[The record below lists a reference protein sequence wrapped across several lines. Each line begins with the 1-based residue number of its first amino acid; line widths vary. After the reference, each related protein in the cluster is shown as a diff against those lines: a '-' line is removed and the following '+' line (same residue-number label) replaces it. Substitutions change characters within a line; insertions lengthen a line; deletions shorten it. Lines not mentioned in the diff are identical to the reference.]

1 MVALLAVVGCGA
13 DSPPNESQ
21 VAVKI
26 NDGEISIHQVQAV
39 LRRQPGLA
47 KFASEQTASSVLE
60 VLVDQELAAQAA
72 SAQGLDKSAEVLQAL
87 QLSRREVLA
96 RAYHDRIAE
105 GATGPSSADIDRYY
119 DSHPALFAERRLY
132 LLQEIAVEASE
143 AQMASLRTAL
153 SAARGADAA
162 KSHVERLDLG
172 FRSANSHNLPRMFRC
187 CCSGSLAKPG
197 DSLLFE
203 QKGGA
208 RIFTVVNAHPA
219 PVDRRIAAG
228 RIGRSCW
235 SRNSGV
241 NWWASPC
248 RCCARRRS
256 CSTWATSPDWRRW
269 RLASTDN
276 VTGDAAVTV
285 TLRRRLSGFRTHRL
299 DGIHPARFNSWR
311 AAALLASRCC
321 SCRCSGISPLARGR
335 TACRDMSR
343 RSLPCPRSC
352 CIASAPRS
360 HRFPSASSAD
370 RSGLASRARVR
381 AVCAWPRV

>member
-26 NDGEISIHQVQAV
+26 NDGEILIHQVQAV

-132 LLQEIAVEASE
+132 LLQEVAVEASE
-143 AQMASLRTAL
+143 AQMESLRTAL
-153 SAARGADAA
+153 YAARGADAA
-162 KSHVERLDLG
+162 KRAVERLGLG
-172 FRSANSHNLPRMFRC
+172 FSIRQFAQSAEDVPLLLL
-187 CCSGSLAKPG
+187 GSLSKAEVG

-219 PVDRRIAAG
+219 PVDRRIAAEP
-228 RIGRSCW
+228 IGRYL
-235 SRNSGV
+235 V
-241 NWWASPC
+241 EE
-248 RCCARRRS
+248 RRRE
-256 CSTWATSPDWRRW
+256 
-269 RLASTDN
+269 LVGASMS
-276 VTGDAAVTV
+276 VLRKAAK
-285 TLRRRLSGFRTHRL
+285 LQYLGNF
-299 DGIHPARFNSWR
+299 AK
-311 AAALLASRCC
+311 
-321 SCRCSGISPLARGR
+321 
-335 TACRDMSR
+335 
-343 RSLPCPRSC
+343 LP
-352 CIASAPRS
+352 ASAP
-360 HRFPSASSAD
+360 
-370 RSGLASRARVR
+370 LATPAYGQR
-381 AVCAWPRV
+381 